1 MILTDRHDSNV
12 LSCVAHVILLLQS
25 RDKLSVEER
34 DYIEE
39 TIEIILAE
47 FEELQVRIQFREDP
61 DVAKKISDSLQAT
74 AASRRTRVG
83 HITGIPAVSSDLTS
97 LVCRVQ
103 EKLAEEAIRSIHTKS
118 SLKAAKTDQE
128 ADFAVERKKLTQE
141 TDTYKREIA
150 HLRQLCAKNKI
161 DTSTRKQREAQERD
175 LRAPKEKSAKKSTAA
190 STAQPAA
197 DDAAAG
203 ADA

>member
-1 MILTDRHDSNV
+1 M
-12 LSCVAHVILLLQS
+12 LSCVARAILLLQS
-25 RDKLSVEER
+25 RAKLSDEES

-61 DVAKKISDSLQAT
+61 DVAKKISDSLKAT
-74 AASRRTRVG
+74 VASRRTRVG
-83 HITGIPAVSSDLTS
+83 HIVVIPAVSSDLTS

-118 SLKAAKTDQE
+118 SAKATKTDQDS
-128 ADFAVERKKLTQE
+128 DFAADRKKLVQE
-141 TDTYKREIA
+141 ANDHKREVNR
-150 HLRQLCAKNKI
+150 LRQLCAKHMI
-161 DTSTRKQREAQERD
+161 DTVTRKQRDEQQREQRVSKD
-175 LRAPKEKSAKKSTAA
+175 KSAKKSTAA
-190 STAQPAA
+190 STAQPAT

>member
-1 MILTDRHDSNV
+1 MS
-12 LSCVAHVILLLQS
+12 A
-25 RDKLSVEER
+25 EER

-47 FEELQVRIQFREDP
+47 FEDLQVHIQFHEDP

-74 AASRRTRVG
+74 LASRRTRVG
-83 HITGIPAVSSDLTS
+83 HIFGIPAASSELTS

-118 SLKAAKTDQE
+118 SAKATKTDQDS
-128 ADFAVERKKLTQE
+128 DFAADRKKLAQE
-141 TDTYKREIA
+141 ANDHKREA
-150 HLRQLCAKNKI
+150 NRLRQLCAKHKI
-161 DTSTRKQREAQERD
+161 DTATRKQRDEQQREQRVSKD
-175 LRAPKEKSAKKSTAA
+175 KSAKKSTAA

-197 DDAAAG
+197 DAAAG

>member
-1 MILTDRHDSNV
+1 MS
-12 LSCVAHVILLLQS
+12 A
-25 RDKLSVEER
+25 EER

-83 HITGIPAVSSDLTS
+83 HITGIPAASSDLTS

-128 ADFAVERKKLTQE
+128 ADFAADRKKLTQE
-141 TDTYKREIA
+141 TDTYKREIT
-150 HLRQLCAKNKI
+150 HLRHLCAKNKI
-161 DTSTRKQREAQERD
+161 DTSTRKQREAQERE
-175 LRAPKEKSAKKSTAA
+175 LRAPKDKSAKKSTAA
-190 STAQPAA
+190 STAHPAA

-203 ADA
+203 ANA

>member
-1 MILTDRHDSNV
+1 MS
-12 LSCVAHVILLLQS
+12 S
-25 RDKLSVEER
+25 EER

-47 FEELQVRIQFREDP
+47 FEELQVLIQFREDP
-61 DVAKKISDSLQAT
+61 DVAKKISDSLKTTVAT
-74 AASRRTRVG
+74 RRTRVG
-83 HITGIPAVSSDLTS
+83 HITGIPVSSSDLTS

-118 SLKAAKTDQE
+118 SAKATKTDQDS
-128 ADFAVERKKLTQE
+128 DFAAEHKKLTQE

-161 DTSTRKQREAQERD
+161 DTTTRKQKDEQQREQRVSKD
-175 LRAPKEKSAKKSTAA
+175 KSAKKSTAA
-190 STAQPAA
+190 STDQSAA